1 MMLRNKFAITTV
13 VLFLSIAVVTIA
25 PFVYNSIL
33 QDYLVKQINE
43 TISDT
48 AQQQKFNFSSKI
60 EADVVK
66 MKSLALLARSFPDDK
81 ETVRKIIDELA
92 KQSGYEYIII
102 ANQYGDALVNNGKT
116 LSISNADYFKRDL
129 LGETVISEPTN
140 SVITDTRVISI
151 STPIYKDNKITGVL
165 VGAFKTDV
173 LADVFLPAFDGMSF
187 VYITD
192 KNGEIIVN
200 PENERELFVNRY
212 GITNLFEGFNQSQF
226 LTGYSSYDE
235 MILNLDE
242 NISGCSKISI
252 NGIGEFVYYDKAG
265 VSDWNIFVA
274 VPEAYVSIAGNSV
287 MSNSTWLALA
297 IIITY
302 FISIAYILF
311 MQNMSDLEKTKHTA
325 ELEKVAFFDELTG
338 LSNINKFKI
347 DAGKILAANTG
358 VPFVI
363 TKLDALNFK
372 MINELYGFE
381 TGDKVIKAIADFFIE
396 DKKNRSGI
404 TRGAIARVGSDEFV
418 MLDIAPSDNVEID
431 ALTIALEEEFNEK
444 IHTVLGS
451 YKVEFRYG
459 KYFLDLGET
468 VINDAIEK
476 ANIAHRITKTN
487 KNTKICDYNDAFKKR
502 IIRDVEL
509 ENRASETL
517 ENKDFKVFLQP
528 KYDINNETI
537 VGAEALV
544 RWQEK
549 DGGLISPGEF
559 IPLFERNGFIIKLDM
574 YMFESACKIIR
585 GWIDEK
591 KPVVT
596 ISINFSRLHLQNSK
610 FVSQLV
616 LIAQK
621 YNVPRKYI
629 EIELTE
635 SVMYN
640 NETALTKLLHDL
652 HDVGF
657 TLSMDDFGSGYSSLG
672 LLKNLPV
679 DVVKIDRSFF
689 ANNIY
694 ETRAKAV
701 ISSVMSMAKKLGIE
715 TVAEGVETGEHVDF
729 LREVGCNMVQGYY
742 YARPMPAENFFDDT
756 PLNH

>member
-92 KQSGYEYIII
+92 EQSGYEYIII

-140 SVITDTRVISI
+140 SIITDTRVISI

-165 VGAFKTDV
+165 VGAFKTDN

-381 TGDKVIKAIADFFIE
+381 TGDEVIKAIADFFIE

>member
-140 SVITDTRVISI
+140 SIITDTRVISI

-165 VGAFKTDV
+165 VGAFKTDN